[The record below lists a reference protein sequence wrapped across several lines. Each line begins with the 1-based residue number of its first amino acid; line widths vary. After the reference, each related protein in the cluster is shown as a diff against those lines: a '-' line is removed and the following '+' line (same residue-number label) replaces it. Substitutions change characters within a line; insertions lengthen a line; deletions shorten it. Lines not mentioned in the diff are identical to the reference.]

1 MRSGRASGRKSLTN
15 KLLWAI
21 PLTFVAVLFY
31 WPIAKITT
39 LGLSGDWLAT
49 LGEPKTLEVIW
60 FTLWQAGLSTVVTL
74 LIAIPGAYL
83 LYRRSFPGQG
93 LVKALITV
101 PFVLPSIVVAVGF
114 TVFRNAH
121 EFWIELGLTFL
132 SDPVYWIIAAHVFV
146 NYSIAVRTIGGV
158 WATMDSEIEEAAELD
173 GAGRL
178 KILLAISLPQLRPAI
193 FSAAALIFLFS
204 ATSFGIVLVLGGGQ
218 VETIETAIYF
228 SATQFLDLETA
239 AALVLVQTVITAAAF
254 LVGSSLAKGT
264 VGLEQVFEGSPKPRV
279 DLRDLPATLLTTV
292 IVVGLLVM
300 PMLLVLVEAF
310 KVGSGFGLQN
320 FLNLSTRGARDLLN
334 ISVLHAAG
342 NSIRNM
348 LVAAVI
354 AFGLGTLI
362 SWLLVRT
369 RQKILDLV
377 FLVPL
382 GVSSVV
388 LGFGFLVSFD
398 ADWFPLRS
406 SWLIVPL
413 AQALIALPMVL
424 RLVYPA
430 LVSIG
435 KEPIEQGSLD
445 GASSFQIWRFVESG
459 MMKGVLLTALG
470 YAAIISVGE
479 FGASSFL
486 AYGSEGTIPIL
497 LFRLIARPG
506 EQNYGMA
513 MAVSA
518 ILIVFCLLIVLLC
531 APRLRA
537 KRSPLGSVTDN
548 LTGWSD

>member
-1 MRSGRASGRKSLTN
+1 VRSGKPSGPKSLIR

-31 WPIAKITT
+31 WPIAKITS
-39 LGLSGDWLAT
+39 LGFSGDWLAT
-49 LGEPKTLEVIW
+49 LSEAKTLEMIW
-60 FTLWQAGLSTVVTL
+60 FTLWQAALSTLVTL
-74 LIAIPGAYL
+74 VIAIPGAYL
-83 LYRRSFPGQG
+83 LYRKSFPGQG

-114 TVFRNAH
+114 TVFSSVH
-121 EFWIELGLTFL
+121 DFWIDLGLTFL

-158 WATMDSEIEEAAELD
+158 WAGLDTEIDEAAELD

-178 KILLAISLPQLRPAI
+178 KSLLTISLPQLRPAI
-193 FSAAALIFLFS
+193 FSAAALVFLFS

-228 SATQFLDLETA
+228 SATQFLDLEAA
-239 AALVLVQTVITAAAF
+239 AALVLIQTLITAAAF

-279 DLRDLPATLLTTV
+279 DLRDLPATLLTAV
-292 IVVGLLVM
+292 IVVGLLLM

-310 KVGSGFGLQN
+310 KVGDGFGIQN

-334 ISVLHAAG
+334 ITVLDAAG

-348 LVAAVI
+348 IVAAVI

-369 RQKILDLV
+369 KQKLLDLV

-413 AQALIALPMVL
+413 AQALIALPMVI

-435 KEPIEQGSLD
+435 TEPIEQASLD
-445 GASSFQIWRFVESG
+445 GAGSFQIWRFVESG
-459 MMKGVLLTALG
+459 MIKGVLLTSFG

-486 AYGSEGTIPIL
+486 AYGSEGTIPTL
-497 LFRLIARPG
+497 LYRLIARPG

-518 ILIVFCLLIVLLC
+518 ILIVFVWLVMLLLSRYSRNRQ
-531 APRLRA
+531 A
-537 KRSPLGSVTDN
+537 
-548 LTGWSD
+548 

>member
-1 MRSGRASGRKSLTN
+1 LNR

-31 WPIAKITT
+31 WPIAKITS
-39 LGLSGDWLAT
+39 LGFSGDWLAT
-49 LGEPKTLEVIW
+49 LTKPKTLEVVW
-60 FTLWQAGLSTVVTL
+60 FTLWQAAVSTLVTL
-74 LIAIPGAYL
+74 VLAIPGAYL
-83 LYRRSFPGQG
+83 LYRRSFPVQR
-93 LVKALITV
+93 LIKALITV

-114 TVFRNAH
+114 TVFRNVH
-121 EFWIELGLTFL
+121 DFWIEFGLTFL

-146 NYSIAVRTIGGV
+146 NYSLAVRTIGGV
-158 WATMDSEIEEAAELD
+158 WAGLDTEIDEAAELD

-178 KILLAISLPQLRPAI
+178 RTLLAVSLPQLRPAI
-193 FSAAALIFLFS
+193 FSAAALVFLFS

-218 VETIETAIYF
+218 VQTIETAIYF
-228 SATQFLDLETA
+228 AATQFLNLEAA
-239 AALVLVQTVITAAAF
+239 AALVFIQTLITAAAF
-254 LVGSSLAKGT
+254 LVGSSLSKGT
-264 VGLEQVFEGSPKPRV
+264 VGLEQVFEGARKPRV
-279 DLRDLPATLLTTV
+279 DKRDWPAAVLTAC
-292 IVVGLLVM
+292 IVLGLLVM

-310 KVGSGFGLQN
+310 KVGDGWGFDN
-320 FLNLSTRGARDLLN
+320 FANLGTRGARDLLN
-334 ISVLHAAG
+334 ISVIDAAANSLRNMVVAAG
-342 NSIRNM
+342 
-348 LVAAVI
+348 I
-354 AFGLGTLI
+354 AFALGTLI

-369 RQKILDLV
+369 KQKLLDLV

-398 ADWFPLRS
+398 SAWLTLRS

-413 AQALIALPMVL
+413 AQALIALPMVI

-435 KEPIEQGSLD
+435 KEPIEQASLD
-445 GASSFQIWRFVESG
+445 GASSWQIWGFVESG
-459 MMKGVLLTALG
+459 MIKGVLLTAVG
-470 YAAIISVGE
+470 YAAIISIGE

-486 AYGSEGTIPIL
+486 AYGSEGTIPTL

-518 ILIVFCLLIVLLC
+518 ILIVFVLLVMLLLSRYSRNKQ
-531 APRLRA
+531 A
-537 KRSPLGSVTDN
+537 
-548 LTGWSD
+548 

>member
-1 MRSGRASGRKSLTN
+1 VRSGKPSGQQSLIR

-31 WPIAKITT
+31 WPIAKITS
-39 LGLSGDWLAT
+39 LGFSGDWLAT
-49 LGEPKTLEVIW
+49 LSEPKTLEVIW
-60 FTLWQAGLSTVVTL
+60 LTLWQAAVSTIVTL
-74 LIAIPGAYL
+74 VIAIPGAYL
-83 LYRRSFPGQG
+83 LYRRSFPGQRFI
-93 LVKALITV
+93 KALITV

-114 TVFRNAH
+114 TVFRNVH
-121 EFWIELGLTFL
+121 DFWIELGLTFL

-158 WATMDSEIEEAAELD
+158 WAGLDTEIDEAAGLD

-178 KILLAISLPQLRPAI
+178 RSLLAVSLPQLRPAI
-193 FSAAALIFLFS
+193 FSAAALVFLFS

-218 VETIETAIYF
+218 VQTIETAIYF
-228 SATQFLDLETA
+228 SATQFLDLEAA
-239 AALVLVQTVITAAAF
+239 AALVFVQTLITAAAF

-264 VGLEQVFEGSPKPRV
+264 VGLEQVFEGARKPRV
-279 DLRDLPATLLTTV
+279 DVRDWPAAVLTGG
-292 IVVGLLVM
+292 IVLGLLLM

-310 KVGSGFGLQN
+310 KVGDGWGITN
-320 FLNLSTRGARDLLN
+320 FANMGTRGARDLLN
-334 ISVLHAAG
+334 ISVLDAAANSLRNMVVAAG
-342 NSIRNM
+342 
-348 LVAAVI
+348 I
-354 AFGLGTLI
+354 AFVLGTLI

-369 RQKILDLV
+369 KQKLLDLV

-398 ADWFPLRS
+398 STWLPLRS

-413 AQALIALPMVL
+413 AQALIALPMVI

-435 KEPIEQGSLD
+435 KEPIEQASLD
-445 GASSFQIWRFVESG
+445 GASSWQIWRFVESG
-459 MMKGVLLTALG
+459 MIKGVLLTAAG

-486 AYGSEGTIPIL
+486 AYGSEGTIPTL

-518 ILIVFCLLIVLLC
+518 ILIVFVLLVMLLLSRYSRNKQ
-531 APRLRA
+531 A
-537 KRSPLGSVTDN
+537 
-548 LTGWSD
+548 

>member
-1 MRSGRASGRKSLTN
+1 MRSGKASGRKSLTR

-31 WPIAKITT
+31 WPVVRVTS
-39 LGLSGDWLAT
+39 LGFSEDWLAT
-49 LGEPKTLEVIW
+49 LAEPKVIGIIW
-60 FTLWQAGLSTVVTL
+60 FTLWQAVVSTVLTVAL
-74 LIAIPGAYL
+74 AIPGAYL
-83 LYRRSFPGQG
+83 LYRRSFPGERI
-93 LVKALITV
+93 VKALITV

-114 TVFRNAH
+114 AVFRNVH
-121 EFWIELGLTFL
+121 DFWIELGLTFL

-178 KILLAISLPQLRPAI
+178 KTLLAISLPQLRPAL
-193 FSAAALIFLFS
+193 FSAAALVFLFS

-228 SATQFLDLETA
+228 SATQFLDLEAA

-254 LVGSSLAKGT
+254 LIGSSLAKGT
-264 VGLEQVFEGSPKPRV
+264 VGLEQVFEGAPKPKV
-279 DLRDLPATLLTTV
+279 DLRDLPATLLTAV
-292 IVVGLLVM
+292 IVVGLLLM

-310 KVGSGFGLQN
+310 KVRDGLGLQN
-320 FLNLSTRGARDLLN
+320 FFNLSTRGARDLLN
-334 ISVLHAAG
+334 ISVLDAAG

-348 LVAAVI
+348 VVAAVI

-362 SWLLVRT
+362 SWLLVRA
-369 RQKILDLV
+369 RQKVLDLV

-406 SWLIVPL
+406 SWLIVPF
-413 AQALIALPMVL
+413 AQALIALPMVI

-435 KEPIEQGSLD
+435 KEPIEQASLD
-445 GASSFQIWRFVESG
+445 GASPFQIWRFIESG
-459 MMKGVLLTALG
+459 MIKGVLLTALG

-486 AYGSEGTIPIL
+486 AYGSEGTIPTL
-497 LFRLIARPG
+497 LYRLIARPG

-513 MAVSA
+513 MAASA
-518 ILIVFCLLIVLLC
+518 ILIVFVWSVMVLL
-531 APRLRA
+531 ARYS
-537 KRSPLGSVTDN
+537 RSRQA
-548 LTGWSD
+548 

>member
-1 MRSGRASGRKSLTN
+1 MRSGKPSGRKSLTR

-39 LGLSGDWLAT
+39 LGLSGVWLAT
-49 LGEPKTLEVIW
+49 LGDPKTLEVIW

-74 LIAIPGAYL
+74 LIAMPGAYL
-83 LYRRSFPGQG
+83 LYRKSFPGQP
-93 LVKALITV
+93 LVRALITV

-121 EFWIELGLTFL
+121 DFWIELGLTFL

-158 WATMDSEIEEAAELD
+158 WATMDSEIQEAAELD

-178 KILLAISLPQLRPAI
+178 KTLLAISLPQLRPAI
-193 FSAAALIFLFS
+193 FSAAALVFLFS

-228 SATQFLDLETA
+228 SATQFLDLEAA

-254 LVGSSLAKGT
+254 LIGSSLAKGT
-264 VGLEQVFEGSPKPRV
+264 VGLEQVFEGAPKPKV
-279 DLRDLPATLLTTV
+279 DLRDLPATLLTAV
-292 IVVGLLVM
+292 IVLGLLLM

-310 KVGSGFGLQN
+310 KVRDGLGLQN
-320 FLNLSTRGARDLLN
+320 FFNLSTRGARDLLN
-334 ISVLHAAG
+334 ISVLDAAR

-348 LVAAVI
+348 VVAAVI

-369 RQKILDLV
+369 RQKVLDLV

-388 LGFGFLVSFD
+388 LGFGFLVSFY

-406 SWLIVPL
+406 SWLMVPL
-413 AQALIALPMVL
+413 AQALIALPMVI

-435 KEPIEQGSLD
+435 KEPIEQASLD
-445 GASSFQIWRFVESG
+445 GATSFQIWRFVESG
-459 MMKGVLLTALG
+459 MIKGVLLTALG

-479 FGASSFL
+479 FGASTFL
-486 AYGSEGTIPIL
+486 AYGSEGTIPTL
-497 LFRLIARPG
+497 LYRLIARPG

-513 MAVSA
+513 MALSA
-518 ILIVFCLLIVLLC
+518 ILIVFVWSVMVLL
-531 APRLRA
+531 ARYS
-537 KRSPLGSVTDN
+537 RSRQA
-548 LTGWSD
+548 

>member
-1 MRSGRASGRKSLTN
+1 VRSGKPSGRKSLTR

-21 PLTFVAVLFY
+21 PLTFVAMLFY
-31 WPIAKITT
+31 WPIAEITT

-49 LGEPKTLEVIW
+49 LGDPKTLEVIW
-60 FTLWQAGLSTVVTL
+60 FTLLQAGLSTVVTL
-74 LIAIPGAYL
+74 LIAMPGAYL
-83 LYRRSFPGQG
+83 LYRKSFPGQP
-93 LVKALITV
+93 LVRALITV

-121 EFWIELGLTFL
+121 DFWIELGLTFL

-178 KILLAISLPQLRPAI
+178 KTLLAISLPQLRPAI
-193 FSAAALIFLFS
+193 FSAAALVFLFS

-228 SATQFLDLETA
+228 SATQFLDLEAA

-254 LVGSSLAKGT
+254 LIGSSLAKGT
-264 VGLEQVFEGSPKPRV
+264 VGLEQVFEGAPKPKV
-279 DLRDLPATLLTTV
+279 DLRDLPSTLLTAV
-292 IVVGLLVM
+292 IVVGLLLM

-310 KVGSGFGLQN
+310 KVRDGLGLQN
-320 FLNLSTRGARDLLN
+320 FFNLSTRGARDLLN
-334 ISVLHAAG
+334 ISVLDAAG

-348 LVAAVI
+348 VVAAGI

-369 RQKILDLV
+369 RQKVLDLV

-388 LGFGFLVSFD
+388 LGFGFLVSFY

-413 AQALIALPMVL
+413 AQALIALPMVI
-424 RLVYPA
+424 RLVFPA
-430 LVSIG
+430 LISIG
-435 KEPIEQGSLD
+435 KEPIEQASLD
-445 GASSFQIWRFVESG
+445 GASPFQIWRFIESG
-459 MMKGVLLTALG
+459 MIKGVLLTALG

-486 AYGSEGTIPIL
+486 AYGSEGTIPTL
-497 LFRLIARPG
+497 LYRLIARPG

-518 ILIVFCLLIVLLC
+518 ILIVFVWSVMLLL
-531 APRLRA
+531 ARYSRTRQA
-537 KRSPLGSVTDN
+537 
-548 LTGWSD
+548 

>member
-1 MRSGRASGRKSLTN
+1 MRSGKPSGQQSLIR

-31 WPIAKITT
+31 WPIAKITS
-39 LGLSGDWLAT
+39 LGFSGDWLAT
-49 LGEPKTLEVIW
+49 LSEPKTLEVIW
-60 FTLWQAGLSTVVTL
+60 FTLWQAAVSTLVTL
-74 LIAIPGAYL
+74 VVAIPGAYL
-83 LYRRSFPGQG
+83 LYRKSFPGQRFI
-93 LVKALITV
+93 KALITV

-114 TVFRNAH
+114 TVFRNVH
-121 EFWIELGLTFL
+121 DSWIGLGLTFL

-158 WATMDSEIEEAAELD
+158 WAGLDTEIDEAAELD

-178 KILLAISLPQLRPAI
+178 RSLMSISFPQLRPAV
-193 FSAAALIFLFS
+193 FSAAALVFLFT

-218 VETIETAIYF
+218 VQTIETAIYF
-228 SATQFLDLETA
+228 SVTQFLDLEAA
-239 AALVLVQTVITAAAF
+239 AALVFIQTLITAAAF

-264 VGLEQVFEGSPKPRV
+264 VGLEQVFEGTRKPWV
-279 DLRDLPATLLTTV
+279 DRRDGPAAIVTAV
-292 IVVGLLVM
+292 IVLGLLVM
-300 PMLLVLVEAF
+300 PILLVLVEAF
-310 KVGSGFGLQN
+310 KVGDGWGLTN
-320 FLNLSTRGARDLLN
+320 FANLGTRGARDLLN
-334 ISVLHAAG
+334 ISVVDAAANSLRNMVVAAG
-342 NSIRNM
+342 
-348 LVAAVI
+348 L
-354 AFGLGTLI
+354 AFVLGTLV
-362 SWLLVRT
+362 SWLLIRT
-369 RQKILDLV
+369 KQKLLDLV

-398 ADWFPLRS
+398 AAWLPLRS

-413 AQALIALPMVL
+413 AQSLISLPMVI

-435 KEPIEQGSLD
+435 KEPIEQASID
-445 GASSFQIWRFVESG
+445 GASAWQIWRFVEAG
-459 MMKGVLLTALG
+459 MIKGVLLTAAG

-486 AYGSEGTIPIL
+486 AYGSEETIPTL

-513 MAVSA
+513 MSVAS
-518 ILIVFCLLIVLLC
+518 LLILFVLLVVFL
-531 APRLRA
+531 ASYSRSSRA
-537 KRSPLGSVTDN
+537 KISPGDSDGN
-548 LTGWSD
+548 LTS

>member
-1 MRSGRASGRKSLTN
+1 
-15 KLLWAI
+15 LLWAI

-31 WPIAKITT
+31 WPVVRVTS
-39 LGLSGDWLAT
+39 LGFSGDWLAT
-49 LGEPKTLEVIW
+49 LAEPKTLGIIW
-60 FTLWQAGLSTVVTL
+60 FTIWQAVVSTVLTVTL
-74 LIAIPGAYL
+74 AIPGAYL
-83 LYRRSFPGQG
+83 LYRRSFPGER

-114 TVFRNAH
+114 AVFRSVH
-121 EFWIELGLTFL
+121 DFWVELGFTFL
-132 SDPVYWIIAAHVFV
+132 LEPVYWIIAAHVFV

-158 WATMDSEIEEAAELD
+158 WATLDAEVEEAAQLD

-178 KILLAISLPQLRPAI
+178 RTLVAISLPQLRPAI
-193 FSAAALIFLFS
+193 FSASALVFLFS

-218 VETIETAIYF
+218 VLSIETAIYF
-228 SATQFLDLETA
+228 AATQFLDLEGA
-239 AALVLVQTVITAAAF
+239 AALVLIQTLITAVAF
-254 LVGSSLAKGT
+254 LVGSSLAKGAI
-264 VGLEQVFEGSPKPRV
+264 GLEQVFEGSPKPRV
-279 DLRDLPATLLTTV
+279 DLRDLPATLLTAV
-292 IVVGLLVM
+292 IVVGLLLM

-334 ISVLHAAG
+334 ISVFDAAG

-348 LVAAVI
+348 VVAAVI

-369 RQKILDLV
+369 KQKVLDLV

-413 AQALIALPMVL
+413 AQALIALPMVI

-435 KEPIEQGSLD
+435 KEPIEKASLD

-459 MMKGVLLTALG
+459 MIKGVLLTALG

-486 AYGSEGTIPIL
+486 AYGSEGTVPTL

-513 MAVSA
+513 MAVSS
-518 ILIVFCLLIVLLC
+518 ILIVFVWSVMLLL
-531 APRLRA
+531 ARYS
-537 KRSPLGSVTDN
+537 RSRQA
-548 LTGWSD
+548 

>member
-1 MRSGRASGRKSLTN
+1 MRSGKANGRKSLTR

-31 WPIAKITT
+31 WPVVRVTS
-39 LGLSGDWLAT
+39 LGFSGDWLAT
-49 LGEPKTLEVIW
+49 LAEPKTLGIIW
-60 FTLWQAGLSTVVTL
+60 FTIWQAVVSTVLTVTL
-74 LIAIPGAYL
+74 AIPGAYL
-83 LYRRSFPGQG
+83 LYRRSFPGER

-114 TVFRNAH
+114 AVFRSVH
-121 EFWIELGLTFL
+121 DFWVELGFTFL
-132 SDPVYWIIAAHVFV
+132 LEPVYWIIAAHVFV

-158 WATMDSEIEEAAELD
+158 WATLDAEVEEAAQLD

-178 KILLAISLPQLRPAI
+178 RTLVAISLPQLRPAI
-193 FSAAALIFLFS
+193 FSASALVFLFS

-218 VETIETAIYF
+218 VLSIETAIYF
-228 SATQFLDLETA
+228 AATQFLDLEGA
-239 AALVLVQTVITAAAF
+239 AALVLIQTLITAVAF
-254 LVGSSLAKGT
+254 LVGSSLAKGAI
-264 VGLEQVFEGSPKPRV
+264 GLEQVFEGSPKPRV
-279 DLRDLPATLLTTV
+279 DLRDLPATLLTAV
-292 IVVGLLVM
+292 IVVGLLLM

-334 ISVLHAAG
+334 ISVFDAAG

-348 LVAAVI
+348 VVAAVI

-369 RQKILDLV
+369 KQKVLDLV

-413 AQALIALPMVL
+413 AQALIALPMVI

-435 KEPIEQGSLD
+435 KEPIEKASLD

-459 MMKGVLLTALG
+459 MIKGVLLTALG

-486 AYGSEGTIPIL
+486 AYGSEGTVPTL

-513 MAVSA
+513 MAVSS
-518 ILIVFCLLIVLLC
+518 ILIVFVWSVMLLL
-531 APRLRA
+531 ARYS
-537 KRSPLGSVTDN
+537 RSRQA
-548 LTGWSD
+548 

>member
-1 MRSGRASGRKSLTN
+1 LPLVERSGSRSGRHFLTR

-21 PLTFVAVLFY
+21 PLVFIAVLFY
-31 WPIAKITT
+31 WPIARITS
-39 LGLSGDWLAT
+39 LGFAGDWLAT
-49 LGEPKTLEVIW
+49 LTEPKTLEIIW
-60 FTLWQAGLSTVVTL
+60 FTLWQAGLSTLVTL
-74 LIAIPGAYL
+74 AVAIPGAYL
-83 LYRRSFPGQG
+83 LYRRSFPGQQF
-93 LVKALITV
+93 VKALITV

-114 TVFRNAH
+114 TVFRNVH
-121 EFWIELGLTFL
+121 DFWIELGFNFL
-132 SDPVYWIIAAHVFV
+132 YDPIYWIIAAHVFV

-158 WATMDSEIEEAAELD
+158 WASLDSEIEEAAELD

-178 KILLAISLPQLRPAI
+178 KSLLAISLPQLRPAI
-193 FSAAALIFLFS
+193 FSAAALVFLFS

-218 VETIETAIYF
+218 VQTIETAIYF
-228 SATQFLDLETA
+228 SATQFLDLEGA
-239 AALVLVQTVITAAAF
+239 AALVLVQTLITAAAF

-264 VGLEQVFEGSPKPRV
+264 AGLEQVSEGSPKPRV
-279 DLRDLPATLLTTV
+279 DVRDLPAAVVTFV
-292 IVVGLLVM
+292 IVLGLLLM

-310 KVGSGFGLQN
+310 RVGDGFGLQN
-320 FLNLSTRGARDLLN
+320 FENLGTRGARDLLN
-334 ISVLHAAG
+334 ISVADAAV
-342 NSIRNM
+342 NSLRNM
-348 LVAAVI
+348 VVASGI
-354 AFGLGTLI
+354 AFVLGTLV

-369 RQKILDLV
+369 KQKVLDLV

-398 ADWFPLRS
+398 ADWFALRS

-413 AQALIALPMVL
+413 AQALIALPMVI

-435 KEPIEQGSLD
+435 KEPIEQARVD
-445 GASSFQIWRFVESG
+445 GASSWQIWRFVESG
-459 MMKGVLLTALG
+459 MIKGVLLTALG
-470 YAAIISVGE
+470 FAAIVSVGE

-486 AYGSEGTIPIL
+486 AYGSEGTIPTL

-518 ILIVFCLLIVLLC
+518 ILIVFVWLVMLSLSRYSK
-531 APRLRA
+531 ARQ
-537 KRSPLGSVTDN
+537 T
-548 LTGWSD
+548 